1 MAYMPKDLLSYYYIW
16 ILYHIQIRW
25 DAVRSA
31 VAGDYI
37 IAVGSKLLAQTRND
51 EVVKVLAQVLADLV
65 RGNLAFVHQ
74 NKDRI

>member
-1 MAYMPKDLLSYYYIW
+1 MACKTTCVL
-16 ILYHIQIRW
+16 HFIRW

-65 RGNLAFVHQ
+65 RGIYY
-74 NKDRI
+74 NKQHNDYIDQLYSILKIV